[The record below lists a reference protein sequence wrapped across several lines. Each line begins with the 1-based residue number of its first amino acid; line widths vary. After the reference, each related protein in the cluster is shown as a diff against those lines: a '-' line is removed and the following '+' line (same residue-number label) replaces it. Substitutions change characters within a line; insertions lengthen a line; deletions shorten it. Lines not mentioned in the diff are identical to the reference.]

1 MTKIVSDNEL
11 LANINQSM
19 SSLPAESANEIALI
33 LLFTEY
39 AALSHPSSLYLN
51 SKINQIETLKKKISN
66 VISNLSKYE
75 REKLS
80 PIIRGIKLIKYMSE
94 EK

>member
-1 MTKIVSDNEL
+1 MTKIVFDNEL

-39 AALSHPSSLYLN
+39 AALSHPSSLLSN

>member
-39 AALSHPSSLYLN
+39 AALSHPSSLLSN
-51 SKINQIETLKKKISN
+51 SKIN
-66 VISNLSKYE
+66 
-75 REKLS
+75 
-80 PIIRGIKLIKYMSE
+80 
-94 EK
+94 

>member
-39 AALSHPSSLYLN
+39 AALSHPSSLYF
-51 SKINQIETLKKKISN
+51 K
-66 VISNLSKYE
+66 
-75 REKLS
+75 
-80 PIIRGIKLIKYMSE
+80 
-94 EK
+94 

>member
-1 MTKIVSDNEL
+1 MTKVVPDNEL

-39 AALSHPSSLYLN
+39 AALSHPSSLYSN
-51 SKINQIETLKKKISN
+51 SKINQIETLKKKFLN
-66 VISNLSKYE
+66 VINDLSKYE

-80 PIIRGIKLIKYMSE
+80 PIIKGIQLIKYMSE

>member
-1 MTKIVSDNEL
+1 MTKVVPDNEL

-39 AALSHPSSLYLN
+39 AALSHPSSLYSN
-51 SKINQIETLKKKISN
+51 SKIN
-66 VISNLSKYE
+66 
-75 REKLS
+75 
-80 PIIRGIKLIKYMSE
+80 
-94 EK
+94 